1 MQVSASIGP
10 DGGRRRTAVIATV
23 AVHALFV
30 ALLLRGAPGHPV
42 IDDSERPRLTLFDLP
57 RLPEPPPAPVLP
69 PPVSPAP
76 VKREAMVIR
85 PTAGGGSPRPVR
97 ANPAEQAAP
106 HAVTPARFDT
116 VDRPAPAADIGAEL
130 PLLAGTAISDG
141 VGTGIAS
148 GRGTGGEGDGT
159 GNGRGAGDGP
169 GQGRLRF
176 ALAEW
181 IEKPSQALIDE
192 AFPRMA
198 RSGGVSGVAVLLCVV
213 PKPGR
218 PKSCTVAAE
227 RPKGRGFGPAALGL
241 YPQFRIRPVMKGD
254 EVVQAQV
261 LVPVTFTI
269 HR

>member
-1 MQVSASIGP
+1 MHGSVSVRQ
-10 DGGRRRTAVIATV
+10 DRGRRRAAVIATM
-23 AVHALFV
+23 AVHAAFV
-30 ALLLRGAPGHPV
+30 ALLLGGAPSHRLT
-42 IDDSERPRLTLFDLP
+42 DDPQPPRLLLFDVP
-57 RLPEPPPAPVLP
+57 PPPEPPPVTVPPRPVT
-69 PPVSPAP
+69 PAP
-76 VKREAMVIR
+76 VKREAMAIR

-97 ANPAEQAAP
+97 ERPAEQAAP
-106 HAVTPARFDT
+106 TAVSPARFDT
-116 VDRPAPAADIGAEL
+116 VDLPAPAADIGAEL
-130 PLLAGTAISDG
+130 PLRAGTAISDG

-198 RSGGVSGVAVLLCVV
+198 RNGGISGVVVLLCVV
-213 PKPGR
+213 PTPGK

-227 RPKGRGFGPAALGL
+227 RPKGRGFGAAALGL
-241 YPQFRIRPVMKGD
+241 YPQFRIRPVMKGN
-254 EVVQAQV
+254 EVIQAQV
-261 LVPVTFTI
+261 LVPVTFAI
-269 HR
+269 RR